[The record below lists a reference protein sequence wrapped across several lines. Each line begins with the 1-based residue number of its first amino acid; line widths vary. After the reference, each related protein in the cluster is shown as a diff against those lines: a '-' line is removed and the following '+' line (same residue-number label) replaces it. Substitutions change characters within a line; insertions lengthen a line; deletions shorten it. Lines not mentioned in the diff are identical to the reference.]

1 MLKKLEAIAIMKSN
15 TFKVIIAGS
24 RTFSSLPALIKYCDH
39 ILSNQD
45 NIEIVS
51 GGAKGADKL
60 GEEYAKLRGYSLKI
74 FPANWN
80 KYGKSAGYKRN
91 VQMADY
97 ADALIAIWDGQSKGT
112 GHMIDLSRTKGLKVK
127 NSSFHFKIKTISSIY
142 FNFHTM
148 KLSPFYCYNPDY
160 VTTIDLLH
168 DNNFNVLVRLIDYR
182 QKYRRELLFNDKEEI
197 EKSELNK
204 NTKKLLLLA
213 MNKAKLFESIEQISY
228 YNENEN
234 TVLNYLKE
242 HRGMQSITKVKKE
255 LGISF
260 TKLQKVIQVLYK
272 HNRIHHSFEYIWY
285 NETRKPFSHK

>member
-1 MLKKLEAIAIMKSN
+1 
-15 TFKVIIAGS
+15 
-24 RTFSSLPALIKYCDH
+24 
-39 ILSNQD
+39 
-45 NIEIVS
+45 
-51 GGAKGADKL
+51 
-60 GEEYAKLRGYSLKI
+60 
-74 FPANWN
+74 
-80 KYGKSAGYKRN
+80 
-91 VQMADY
+91 
-97 ADALIAIWDGQSKGT
+97 
-112 GHMIDLSRTKGLKVK
+112 
-127 NSSFHFKIKTISSIY
+127 
-142 FNFHTM
+142 M

-204 NTKKLLLLA
+204 STKRLLLLA

-260 TKLQKVIQVLYK
+260 TKLKNANQV
-272 HNRIHHSFEYIWY
+272 NSQ
-285 NETRKPFSHK
+285 S